1 MSDIHTK
8 EQGAGNTILLVHGFP
23 MTSAIWD
30 NFSPHLASTFRVV
43 TLDLPGF
50 GKSPLLPSPF
60 SLEDVANAVLEKIE
74 SLRIARLVAIGH
86 SLGGYVT
93 LAMVARKPELFAG
106 FGLIHSTAKAD
117 SEEKKKARNKT
128 IEFIKTNG
136 ATAFTR
142 NYITPLFANGNHP
155 DVPFVREMNIRAETE
170 ALIGYTEAMRDR
182 ADHTSLFK
190 TFPRPVLFIAG
201 AEDPGIPP
209 DDVRAQAALAS
220 QASLH
225 VLEKQA
231 HMSLIED
238 VPTTSSLVYDFALR
252 CYE

>member
-1 MSDIHTK
+1 
-8 EQGAGNTILLVHGFP
+8 QGAGNTILLVHGFP

-117 SEEKKKARNKT
+117 SEEKK
-128 IEFIKTNG
+128 
-136 ATAFTR
+136 
-142 NYITPLFANGNHP
+142 
-155 DVPFVREMNIRAETE
+155 
-170 ALIGYTEAMRDR
+170 
-182 ADHTSLFK
+182 
-190 TFPRPVLFIAG
+190 
-201 AEDPGIPP
+201 
-209 DDVRAQAALAS
+209 
-220 QASLH
+220 
-225 VLEKQA
+225 
-231 HMSLIED
+231 
-238 VPTTSSLVYDFALR
+238 
-252 CYE
+252 